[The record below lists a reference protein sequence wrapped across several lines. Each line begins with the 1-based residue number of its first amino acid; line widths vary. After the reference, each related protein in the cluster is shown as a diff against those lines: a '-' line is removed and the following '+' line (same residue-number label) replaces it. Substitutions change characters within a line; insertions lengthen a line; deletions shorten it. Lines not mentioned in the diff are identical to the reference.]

1 MREEGS
7 DSGHEQL
14 GFLNKERGIL
24 VLIVA
29 TETLHSLPKGRLG
42 QSMNE

>member
-29 TETLHSLPKGRLG
+29 VDSLHNCHRAVGTVYK
-42 QSMNE
+42 